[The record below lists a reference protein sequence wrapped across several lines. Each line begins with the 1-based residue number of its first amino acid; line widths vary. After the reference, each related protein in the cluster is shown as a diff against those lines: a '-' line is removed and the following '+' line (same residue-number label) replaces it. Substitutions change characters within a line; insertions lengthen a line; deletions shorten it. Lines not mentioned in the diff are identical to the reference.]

1 MLYTKLSTVNTMI
14 RCKKSAGYSVSVSYF
29 LLINNWDDIQ
39 RIWILENSLE
49 QFEMPSTIMFAA
61 TAETIQRKFDFI
73 LKKRHNCNINKLF
86 IKPLQLIQPI

>member
-1 MLYTKLSTVNTMI
+1 MLYTKLHTVNTLI

-29 LLINNWDDIQ
+29 LLINNWDNTQ

-49 QFEMPSTIMFAA
+49 QFKMPSTIMFSA

-73 LKKRHNCNINKLF
+73 LKKHYNCNINKLF